1 MARPP
6 VTMADASQHLRPQI
20 RILFGSATTLGP
32 GKARVLETI
41 AETGSISATAR
52 ELGMSYRR
60 CWMLVDSLNRC
71 FCEPVITTATGG
83 ANGGGAALTGF
94 GREIIRRYRDIE
106 VKAAHSVRSDID
118 ALCALMT
125 APED

>member
-1 MARPP
+1 MAG
-6 VTMADASQHLRPQI
+6 ASQDFRPQV

-32 GKARVLETI
+32 GKAAVLETI

-60 CWMLVDSLNRC
+60 CWMLVDSLNHC

-83 ANGGGAALTGF
+83 ANGGGAAVTQF

-106 VKAAHSVRSDID
+106 VKAVHSVRSEID

-125 APED
+125 DPET

>member
-1 MARPP
+1 
-6 VTMADASQHLRPQI
+6 MADASHDFRPQV

-32 GKARVLETI
+32 GKAQVLETI
-41 AETGSISATAR
+41 ADTGSISATAR

-60 CWMLVDSLNRC
+60 CWMLVDSLNHC

-83 ANGGGAALTGF
+83 GAAVTQF
-94 GREIIRRYRDIE
+94 GLEIIRRYRDIE
-106 VKAAHSVRSDID
+106 SKAAHSVRSEID

-125 APED
+125 ETDA

>member
-1 MARPP
+1 
-6 VTMADASQHLRPQI
+6 MADAAQGDRPQI

-41 AETGSISATAR
+41 SATGSISATAR

-60 CWMLVDSLNRC
+60 CWMLVDSLNHC

-83 ANGGGAALTGF
+83 ANGGGAAITPF

-106 VKAAHSVRSDID
+106 IKARAFGAIGNRRTMCVDDR
-118 ALCALMT
+118 AGG
-125 APED
+125 

>member
-1 MARPP
+1 
-6 VTMADASQHLRPQI
+6 MADASHGYQPQV

-41 AETGSISATAR
+41 SQTGSISATAR

-71 FCEPVITTATGG
+71 FCEAVITTSTGG
-83 ANGGGAALTGF
+83 ANGGGAAITPF

-106 VKAAHSVRSDID
+106 TKAAHSVRSEID
-118 ALCALMT
+118 ELCALMIE
-125 APED
+125 PEA

>member
-1 MARPP
+1 
-6 VTMADASQHLRPQI
+6 MADASDGYRPQV

-41 AETGSISATAR
+41 SSTGSISATAR

-83 ANGGGAALTGF
+83 TNGGGATITPF

-106 VKAAHSVRSDID
+106 VKAAHSVRCEID
-118 ALCALMT
+118 ELCALMT
-125 APED
+125 EHEVEN